1 MHRRAKTHRDNF
13 RGLTIYIA
21 GVSEFFCDVRDFE
34 KFATTHFV
42 SSFLYSSRTALSQM
56 FYVSSGKR

>member
-21 GVSEFFCDVRDFE
+21 GERDICQ
-34 KFATTHFV
+34 
-42 SSFLYSSRTALSQM
+42 FLKKVLPIDN
-56 FYVSSGKR
+56 G